1 VDGTEAKVFHAR
13 LKEKKLMNRKRNITI
28 ILVAALVGLVLLPSR
43 ARSDEASASLYKQ
56 KCASCHGAD
65 GKGETPAGK
74 AMKVHSFAD
83 PVVVA
88 MSDDELASVVVN
100 GKGKMPKYASLK
112 PEQVKAL
119 VEYCRSLAK

>member
-1 VDGTEAKVFHAR
+1 
-13 LKEKKLMNRKRNITI
+13 MNRKWNMRV
-28 ILVAALVGLVLLPSR
+28 ILGAALVGLVLLPSR
-43 ARSDEASASLYKQ
+43 TWPDEASASFYKQ
-56 KCASCHGAD
+56 KCASCHGPD

-74 AMKVHSFAD
+74 AMKVRNFGD
-83 PVVVA
+83 PAVVA
-88 MSDDELASVVVN
+88 MSDDELASVITN

>member
-1 VDGTEAKVFHAR
+1 
-13 LKEKKLMNRKRNITI
+13 MNRKRNITI
-28 ILVAALVGLVLLPSR
+28 TLGAVLVGLVLLPSR
-43 ARSDEASASLYKQ
+43 ALPDEASANLYKQ
-56 KCASCHGAD
+56 KCASCHGPD

-74 AMKVHSFAD
+74 AMKARSFAD
-83 PVVVA
+83 PAVVA
-88 MSDDELASVVVN
+88 ASDDELASIITN

>member
-1 VDGTEAKVFHAR
+1 
-13 LKEKKLMNRKRNITI
+13 MNRKWNLPIV
-28 ILVAALVGLVLLPSR
+28 LGAALVALVLLQSR
-43 ARSDEASASLYKQ
+43 ALPDEASAGFYKQ
-56 KCASCHGAD
+56 KCASCHGPD

-74 AMKVHSFAD
+74 SMKVRSFAD
-83 PVVVA
+83 PAIVA
-88 MSDDELASVVVN
+88 MSDDELASVIAN